1 MITRQEFADIDKEIK
16 EAIQNTLD
24 NLKTNNTSNYFVLLA
39 DGEYFQKYENTTQ
52 NLNPFVID
60 NRMERY
66 KDETRLT
73 FLSNFLSTFYSF
85 PTTQQAT
92 DDNEQRIHM
101 ELMVYSHIWES
112 KPFLKKLHRLAH
124 INNGEEYN
132 WKVTVPEMGKH
143 DFIRNDIRATFD
155 MTGNPL
161 GQIIK
166 NGFHTS
172 LRNAFAHSDYSFDT
186 MNGNKR
192 IWLDNYNGEN
202 WELQDI
208 SFDNW
213 SKRFVYS
220 ALLSYHL
227 LSLTHINRTNL
238 IADFGS
244 DKFTIRHP
252 SKSGQI
258 RDANIIYRQEHDS
271 FNFEN

>member
-1 MITRQEFADIDKEIK
+1 MITRQEFVDIDKEIK
-16 EAIQNTLD
+16 EAIQNTL
-24 NLKTNNTSNYFVLLA
+24 NYLRTNNTSNYFIFLA
-39 DGEYFQKYENTTQ
+39 DGEYLQKYENTIQ
-52 NLNPFVID
+52 KLNPYVID
-60 NRMERY
+60 ERMDKY
-66 KDETRLT
+66 KDETRLK
-73 FLSNFLSTFYSF
+73 FLANFLSTFYSF
-85 PTTQQAT
+85 PTTQQTT

-132 WKVTVPEMGKH
+132 WKASVPDMGKH
-143 DFIRNDIRATFD
+143 YFIHNDIRATFD
-155 MTGNPL
+155 STGNPL

-192 IWLDNYNGEN
+192 IWLDNYNGKI

-213 SKRFVYS
+213 TKRFVYS

-227 LSLTHINRTNL
+227 LSFIHKYRKNL
-238 IADFGS
+238 INDFNT
-244 DKFTIRHP
+244 DKYCIRHP
-252 SKSGQI
+252 TKTGQI
-258 RDANIIYRQEHDS
+258 NMVNIIYSEENDD
-271 FNFEN
+271 FIFER